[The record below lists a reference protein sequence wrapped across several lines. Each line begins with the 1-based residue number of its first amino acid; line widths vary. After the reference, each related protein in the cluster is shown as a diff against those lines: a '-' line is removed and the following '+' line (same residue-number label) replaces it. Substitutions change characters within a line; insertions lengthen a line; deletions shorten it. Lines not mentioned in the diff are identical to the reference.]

1 MLIREE
7 IVADA
12 EKYTIASSSFL
23 PPPPPPPHTPTIIYF
38 LQYFIVVFIK
48 ATAIILDLFFVK
60 NHLGSFEI
68 NYPIKPQ
75 GMKEKVS

>member
-23 PPPPPPPHTPTIIYF
+23 PPPPLLILLLKYF
-38 LQYFIVVFIK
+38 LQYFIAVFIK

-60 NHLGSFEI
+60 NHLESFEI

>member
-23 PPPPPPPHTPTIIYF
+23 PPPPPPHTPPKIFF
-38 LQYFIVVFIK
+38 LQYFIAVFIK

-60 NHLGSFEI
+60 NHLESFEI